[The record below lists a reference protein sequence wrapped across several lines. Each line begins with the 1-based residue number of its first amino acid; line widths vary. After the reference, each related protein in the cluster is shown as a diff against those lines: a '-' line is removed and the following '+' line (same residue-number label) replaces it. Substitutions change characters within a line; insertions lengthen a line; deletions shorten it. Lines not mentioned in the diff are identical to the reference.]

1 MKPLLSLP
9 HYMFHQSHA
18 TCNFNAIK
26 DTITSLQGMAT
37 TTQSLLFTHTPEYG
51 KEKLPKISSR
61 DSIYDHCGNKCKHDV
76 ALLKIAKLNGLSPE
90 ECWRTVLA
98 MD

>member
-1 MKPLLSLP
+1 MGLMKPLLSLP

-37 TTQSLLFTHTPEYG
+37 TTQSFACKGAVIVHTYP
-51 KEKLPKISSR
+51 
-61 DSIYDHCGNKCKHDV
+61 
-76 ALLKIAKLNGLSPE
+76 
-90 ECWRTVLA
+90 
-98 MD
+98 